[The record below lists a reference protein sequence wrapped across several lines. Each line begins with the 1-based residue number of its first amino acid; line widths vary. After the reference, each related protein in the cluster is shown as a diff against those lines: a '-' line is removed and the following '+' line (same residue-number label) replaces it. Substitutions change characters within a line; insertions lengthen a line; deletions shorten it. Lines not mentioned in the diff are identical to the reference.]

1 MKKIVLSSWIVQRQ
15 QAARRSP
22 TAFTLVELLV
32 VIAIIGT
39 LVGLLLPAVQA
50 AREAARRSS
59 CSNNLK
65 QLGLA
70 CHTFLEQRRT
80 FPPGGVGFN
89 LDYSWIVMILPG
101 IEEQVAYNST
111 KLPQWSVYLT
121 GTTSWK
127 TLGYTQSSAE
137 MNSMRSPTLVCP
149 SSPMPLTVNRGTARQ
164 CSSYAAVAG
173 ASDTAFKTGSFT
185 DRCPDNPTDLDSC
198 TNGVLHPPVRT
209 VTAFPNGTAGVG
221 NGIATAGYNDG
232 KLEGC
237 DPKRITDGL
246 SKTLMIGEQSAWGVG
261 TDLIQNEC
269 RAGGFY
275 GWASSGYPNKNPQ
288 NFHNMARIQADRHV
302 GSTTC
307 AYPFTS
313 SMVPAGTRVTE
324 IDAQTPFRSAH
335 ALGAQFVYADGA
347 VRWVDASIENKLY
360 RLLAIR
366 DSGQVKVVDQ

>member
-1 MKKIVLSSWIVQRQ
+1 MKKNELSNWIAQRH

-50 AREAARRSS
+50 ARESARRSS

-80 FPPGGVGFN
+80 FPPGAAGFVQ
-89 LDYSWIVMILPG
+89 DYSWIVMILPG
-101 IEEQVAYNST
+101 IEEQKVYDST
-111 KLPQWSVYLT
+111 KLSQWSDYLT

-127 TLGYTQSSAE
+127 NLGNAQSSTE

-149 SSPMPLTVNRGTARQ
+149 SSPMPVTVNRGTARQ
-164 CSSYAAVAG
+164 ASSYAAVAG
-173 ASDTAFKTGSFT
+173 ASDTAIPRSP
-185 DRCPDNPTDLDSC
+185 DRCPDNPGNYASC
-198 TNGVLHPPVRT
+198 TNGVLHPPEYKQT
-209 VTAFPNGTAGVG
+209 NFPNGTTGVG
-221 NGIATAGYNDG
+221 LGVGSAGFDDG
-232 KLEGC
+232 KLRGC
-237 DPKRITDGL
+237 DPKKITDGL
-246 SKTLMIGEQSAWGVG
+246 SKTLMIGEQSAWGI
-261 TDLIQNEC
+261 DDANQRNEC
-269 RAGGFY
+269 RSSSFL
-275 GWASSGYPNKNPQ
+275 GWQATGNPA
-288 NFHNMARIQADRHV
+288 NPEWFNVARIQSNRHV

-307 AYPFTS
+307 AGAFTS
-313 SMVPAGTRVTE
+313 AMVPAGTRVSMF
-324 IDAQTPFRSAH
+324 DNSNPFRSSH

-347 VRWVDASIENKLY
+347 VRWVDTSIDNLLY

-366 DSGQVKVVDQ
+366 DSGQLKAVD

>member
-1 MKKIVLSSWIVQRQ
+1 MKKIFLLNWIVQRQ

-50 AREAARRSS
+50 AREAARRSW

-70 CHTFLEQRRT
+70 CHAFLEQRRT

-89 LDYSWIVMILPG
+89 QDYSWIVMILPG
-101 IEEQVAYNST
+101 IEEQAVYDST
-111 KLPQWSVYLT
+111 KLSQWSVYLS

-127 TLGYTQSSAE
+127 NLGYGQASAE
-137 MNSMRSPTLVCP
+137 MIGMRSPTLVCP
-149 SSPMPLTVNRGTARQ
+149 SSPMPVTVNRGTARQ

-173 ASDTAFKTGSFT
+173 ASDTAIPRSP
-185 DRCPDNPTDLDSC
+185 DRCPDNPTDGHSC
-198 TNGVLHPPVRT
+198 TNGVLHPPERKLT
-209 VTAFPNGTAGVG
+209 SFPNGTAGVG
-221 NGIATAGYNDG
+221 NGTVLAGYNDG
-232 KLEGC
+232 KLGGC
-237 DPKRITDGL
+237 DPKRIIDGL

-261 TDLIQNEC
+261 TDGIRNEC
-269 RAGGFY
+269 RAGGFQ
-275 GWASSGYPNKNPQ
+275 GWASAGYPNKNPQ
-288 NFHNMARIQADRHV
+288 NFVNMARIQVDRHV

-313 SMVPAGTRVTE
+313 AMVPAGTRVTE
-324 IDAQTPFRSAH
+324 FDAQTPFRSAH

-347 VRWVDASIENKLY
+347 VRWVDASIDNLLY

-366 DSGQVKVVDQ
+366 DSGQTKAVDP